1 MSIAVLLVVCFMD
14 LNPLLEEFARVFDG
28 GYDALLINPPYPR
41 RFGGGVVPPVGLCYL
56 AASLR
61 EAGSKPAIVDLAP
74 HFPEYEQSDVDA
86 TKEAVRYLLR
96 RLSAKPPVLIGVGPL
111 VTANLRSSHDIIG
124 VCREETSSIIVI
136 GGPLCSAPG
145 ISHVSKHYLDAD
157 LFVAG
162 DGEAPLVSIWQSL
175 TKKGSNFSN
184 PGIGFPGQAEPS
196 PFREHNLDLLPLPA
210 RDLLRSDLYKCSA
223 RRDIGHVRM
232 TAAFLSRGCPYSCSF
247 CAAPLSS
254 GKSIRRLSSA
264 RVTQEVSACGRAGIE
279 HIVFYDDCLFV
290 RAPSLNQSVL
300 SFAESVSAA
309 GWTGTFQLEL
319 RCDAV
324 TSLSEEALKALI
336 DVGCRQINM
345 GIEKGHVAAL
355 QKLRKRLSPETARE
369 ACDKLAGSGFR
380 AAGTFIIGGPDE
392 RAEDIEATIDF
403 ALSLPLDFAHFNPMA
418 VYPGTALFD
427 EMFNS
432 NTDWLPLCLD
442 AEMAPLGDILWRS
455 EDTSLNTILDAVE
468 DAYNRFYTPARL
480 ERTLARLPEP
490 ERETVRETYGI
501 LLKDRAR
508 SWKDRVSPEAV
519 AVGTL
524 TC

>member
-1 MSIAVLLVVCFMD
+1 MD
-14 LNPLLEEFARVFDG
+14 PRPLLEEFARVFNG
-28 GYDALLINPPYPR
+28 GCDALLINPPYPR
-41 RFGGGVVPPVGLCYL
+41 RFGGGVVPPIGLSYL

-61 EAGSKPAIVDLAP
+61 ETGARPAIVDLAP
-74 HFPEYEQSDVDA
+74 YFPEYKQLDQDA
-86 TKEAVRYLLR
+86 VKETVRHLLR
-96 RLSAKPPVLIGVGPL
+96 ELNAKPPILIGVGPL
-111 VTANLRSSHDIIG
+111 VTANLRSSRDIIE

-145 ISHVSKHYLDAD
+145 ISHVSQQYLDAD

-162 DGEAPLVSIWQSL
+162 DGEAPLVSIWQDL
-175 TKKGSNFSN
+175 TEKGSNFAN
-184 PGIGFPGQAEPS
+184 PGIGFPGQAEPA
-196 PFREHNLDLLPLPA
+196 PFREHNLDSLPLPA
-210 RDLLRSDLYKCSA
+210 RDLLSGDLYKCSA
-223 RRDIGHVRM
+223 RRDVGNARM

-300 SFAESVSAA
+300 KFAESVNAA
-309 GWTGTFQLEL
+309 GWAGTFQLEL

-324 TSLSEEALKALI
+324 TALSDQALKALI
-336 DVGCRQINM
+336 SVGCRQINM
-345 GIEKGHVAAL
+345 GIEKGHAAAL
-355 QKLRKRLSPETARE
+355 QKLRKQLSPETARE
-369 ACDKLAGSGFR
+369 ACDKLVGSGFR
-380 AAGTFIIGGPDE
+380 AAGTFILGGPDE
-392 RAEDIEATIDF
+392 QPEDIEATIDF

-418 VYPGTALFD
+418 VYPGTALFQQ
-427 EMFNS
+427 MFNS

-455 EDTSLNTILDAVE
+455 ESTSLNTILAAVE
-468 DAYNRFYTPARL
+468 DAYSRFYNQARL
-480 ERTLARLPEP
+480 ERTLARVPEL
-490 ERETVRETYGI
+490 ERETVRETYGV

-508 SWKDRVSPEAV
+508 SWKDRVPQEA
-519 AVGTL
+519 ATVGAL